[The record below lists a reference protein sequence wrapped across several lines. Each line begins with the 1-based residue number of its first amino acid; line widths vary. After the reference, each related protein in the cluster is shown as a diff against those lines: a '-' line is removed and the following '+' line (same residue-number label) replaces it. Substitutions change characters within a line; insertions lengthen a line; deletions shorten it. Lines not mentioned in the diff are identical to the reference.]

1 MNCPLTVAELI
12 IDNTKVPVFWKDAER
27 RYLGVN
33 RSFLDFFG
41 LADDKS
47 IVGRTSEE
55 AWLVSNVGKCVE
67 SDEHVLSGGRVANNS
82 HTFRHQRRGK
92 THRGTQ
98 RTSAENGRIT
108 AFFGAFENITSRCG
122 SRLR

>member
-27 RYLGVN
+27 RYLGVS
-33 RSFLDFFG
+33 RAFLDFFG

-67 SDEHVLSGGRVANNS
+67 SDEHVLSGGRVANEQ
-82 HTFRHQRRGK
+82 HTFVINGEEKLTLRFDCKPCEMHVIGKPKKGRR
-92 THRGTQ
+92 
-98 RTSAENGRIT
+98 S
-108 AFFGAFENITSRCG
+108 
-122 SRLR
+122 